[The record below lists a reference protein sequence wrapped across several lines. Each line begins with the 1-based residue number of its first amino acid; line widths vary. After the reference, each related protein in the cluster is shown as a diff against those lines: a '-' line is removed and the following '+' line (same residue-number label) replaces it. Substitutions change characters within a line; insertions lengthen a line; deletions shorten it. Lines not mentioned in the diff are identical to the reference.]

1 MADYTALRL
10 DSCHPAGAVLK
21 EVPHPH
27 FREHSR
33 APLKAP
39 VKLQFESWSEP
50 LEGFTGNISV
60 GGMFV
65 ETTDPKAVGTYLRF
79 EIRLPGEGDPVRGLG
94 EVVWLRSRSEGPDLP
109 KGMGIQFR
117 HFQDQ
122 EYQRLER
129 IVEALITALEFPHL
143 PALSREELNILRSA
157 PGRDDEPDS

>member
-1 MADYTALRL
+1 MADYTALL
-10 DSCHPAGAVLK
+10 PDSCHPDGAVLK
-21 EVPHPH
+21 GVSHPH

-65 ETTDPKAVGTYLRF
+65 ETTEPKPVGTYLRF
-79 EIRLPGEGDPVRGLG
+79 EIRLPGEGNPVRGLG
-94 EVVWLRSRSEGPDLP
+94 EVVWLRSRSEGPDRP
-109 KGMGIQFR
+109 KGMGLQFR
-117 HFQDQ
+117 HFNDE

-129 IVEALITALEFPHL
+129 IVEALITALEFPDL
-143 PALSREELNILRSA
+143 PALSGDELKILRSGA
-157 PGRDDEPDS
+157 DPEKKTER